1 MKKIVAYSLI
11 FAAFVIFASCGQKTE
26 QMILGTWKLT
36 SIENSTPMND
46 VEKQMIKETNNEL
59 IAKEKYTFSAD
70 KLILSFDNIETQ
82 AAWTLSEDGKVLKIT
97 MNEGKEYQY
106 DIVEI
111 NDTKLVWAEKTDEN
125 FTITTSLEKIK

>member
-11 FAAFVIFASCGQKTE
+11 FAAFVIFASCGQKPE

-70 KLILSFDNIETQ
+70 KLILSFDNIDTQ